1 MTSTAAQSRPTED
14 TAFAVPVAPFPIILS
29 APSGGGKTT
38 ITKRLLASRSDV
50 GYSVSAT
57 TRMPRHDEVDGRDY
71 HFLGYNEFRDRQGR
85 GEFAESAEV
94 HGKLYGTLRREVG
107 RVLERGQH
115 VIMDIDV
122 QGARQFREAF
132 PESLL
137 IFLLPPSAEVL
148 LTRLQARKTE
158 DPADLLVRLETAKRE
173 LASIDW
179 YQYVV
184 VNGDLD
190 RAVLEVSAIID
201 AEQAR
206 RERGGE
212 QLAGRVRE
220 LVQGLDRDIAQLRD
234 RDVGLNS

>member
-1 MTSTAAQSRPTED
+1 M
-14 TAFAVPVAPFPIILS
+14 
-29 APSGGGKTT
+29 
-38 ITKRLLASRSDV
+38 RSDL

-57 TRMPRHDEVDGRDY
+57 TRHPRHDEVDGRDY
-71 HFLGYNEFRDRQGR
+71 HFLGHDEFVSTRER

-94 HGKLYGTLRREVG
+94 HGKLYGTLRREVE
-107 RVLERGQH
+107 RVLARGQH

-132 PESLL
+132 PDSLL
-137 IFLLPPSAEVL
+137 IFLLPPSADVL
-148 LTRLQARKTE
+148 LARLQARRTE
-158 DPADLLVRLETAKRE
+158 DPQDLLVRLETAKHE

-190 RAVLEVSAIID
+190 RAVCEVSAIID

-212 QLAGRVRE
+212 QLAARVME
-220 LVQGLDRDIAQLRD
+220 LVQGLDRDIAALQARD
-234 RDVGLNS
+234 INS